1 MLIRIGPLAEG
12 AVAAAAQFHSEWL
25 PRIEAERTR
34 GKDLVIAFSA
44 ADHTHRTWRLAL
56 VQGLARKWAPL
67 RVNSVAGDA
76 AAVAAA
82 EHYLAGAP
90 GVTGQYLELD
100 GAGAGNPAG

>member
-1 MLIRIGPLAEG
+1 MRIGPLSEE
-12 AVAAAAQFHSEWL
+12 AVAAATQFHSEWL
-25 PRIEAERTR
+25 PRIAAERSR
-34 GKDLVIAFSA
+34 GKDLVIAFAA
-44 ADHTHRTWRLAL
+44 ADHTHRAWRLAI
-56 VQGLARKWAPL
+56 VQGLAREWAPL
-67 RVNSVAGDA
+67 RVNAVAGDA